1 MSPNVDE
8 KVAQRAYELYMSR
21 GGEHGR
27 DMDDWLRAEREVGSR
42 EKPANKTTVSPKT
55 PSAQRSD
62 RRR

>member
-1 MSPNVDE
+1 MSQNVNE
-8 KVAQRAYELYMSR
+8 KIAQRAYELYMSR
-21 GGEHGR
+21 GGEHGS

-42 EKPANKTTVSPKT
+42 EKSVNKTTVPPKI